1 MDGERRGVDPFKAK
15 VFQEMEAPKT
25 GKGVQAILG
34 FINFLRDYIPL
45 YASLAAPLESLRNT
59 KVITEEL
66 WEESGAREAFE
77 RLKEVLSN
85 APVLHAPDFDLPFI
99 MESDASQYGVG
110 VVLLQEV
117 GPKKEKRYVDFVAKA
132 LSKSQEKYPAAKR
145 ELLGGL
151 FGMKRWR
158 SWLLFNKFTWGM
170 DSKAMTYINSS
181 THRTVLNW
189 IYLFA
194 EFDFETSFKK
204 GILNVLP
211 DSLSRLYDSVEL
223 DFGRGVGRGE
233 EEEEEQK
240 KEKVKSGVVML
251 AGVGRKYKV
260 SKERFLWECENKT
273 QLEGEDEKKKEMLKQ
288 FHKENHAGVAV
299 LFKTVWEEGFW
310 WPTLW
315 DDCEKEI
322 AKCKECKLFNVERG
336 GFHLLKTILAD
347 KPMDH
352 VIMDFAG
359 PFKTSEGGYCF
370 VLIIVDVLT
379 RFCWLRPLMR
389 RTAEDVAYILSEVFA
404 NFGVPKIVQSDNDPS
419 FCNQVVEEFRGLAGF
434 EHRRIMAYFPRTN
447 GPVESWVRQTKDL
460 LKKWMVGSDVEWPKY
475 ISAIQMSLNDK
486 ICSRHGS
493 RPFDV
498 MFGRRMNG
506 FDDYREV
513 SVMEGEEEV
522 KGWLYDVQFLA
533 EDVWPLIRGRSDDSG
548 FRSVSRG
555 NKKGKRRIE
564 KVEVGQ
570 LVLREKAV
578 KKDKMSPRWEGPFVV
593 VSYDEGKKGYKL
605 KEAFGKERLVTSLC
619 PIERLKIVDVAFSE
633 EEDDGLRYEVDK
645 IVSHGKIE
653 GEMHYKM
660 KWVGFEDMTWEPRKH
675 FDKGVVYEYWLKV
688 AKKGKKVAEKWENE
702 GKE

>member
-1 MDGERRGVDPFKAK
+1 MQEWWDAGWVEPFPEGEKNIYNSAWLAVEKKSGGKVTVGDARVCIDFRPGNKRSKDPVYFVPRVKDLLTKKWGKKVFTELDLANAYHQIKLSEESKKYAEFYFPGKGQFVWNVLFFGVKGAVTHFQRVMEQALSGLPDHIVVVIYVDNILVVSDDVESHVKHVEAVVKKLNDANLRLRPEKCKVLYKSIQFMGMIVDGERRGVDPFKAK

-59 KVITEEL
+59 KVITEKL
-66 WEESGAREAFE
+66 WEESGVREAFE

-85 APVLHAPDFDLPFI
+85 APVLHTPDFDLPFI

-117 GPKKEKRYVDFVAKA
+117 GPKKERRYVDFAAKA
-132 LSKSQEKYPAAKR
+132 LSKSQESYPGAKR

-181 THRTVLNW
+181 THQMVLNW

-211 DSLSRLYDSVEL
+211 DSLSRLYDCLEL
-223 DFGRGVGRGE
+223 DFGRGEGRGGE
-233 EEEEEQK
+233 EEKEQGE
-240 KEKVKSGVVML
+240 EKVKSGVVML
-251 AGVGRKYKV
+251 AGMGRKYKV

-273 QLEGEDEKKKEMLKQ
+273 QLEGEEEKKKEMLKKL
-288 FHKENHAGVAV
+288 HKENHAGVAI
-299 LFKTVWEEGFW
+299 LFKTVWEEGYW

-336 GFHLLKTILAD
+336 GFHLMKTILAN

-352 VIMDFAG
+352 VMMDLAG

-379 RFCWLRPLMR
+379 HFCWLHPLMR
-389 RTAEDVAYILSEVFA
+389 KTAEDVVWVLSEVFA

-419 FCNQVVEEFRGLAGF
+419 FCNQVVEEFQGLAGF
-434 EHRRIMAYFPRTN
+434 KHRRIMAYFPRTN

-460 LKKWMVGSDVEWPKY
+460 LKKWMVGDDVEWPKY
-475 ISAIQMSLNDK
+475 IPAIQMSLNDK

-498 MFGRRMNG
+498 MFGEW
-506 FDDYREV
+506 F
-513 SVMEGEEEV
+513 
-522 KGWLYDVQFLA
+522 
-533 EDVWPLIRGRSDDSG
+533 
-548 FRSVSRG
+548 
-555 NKKGKRRIE
+555 
-564 KVEVGQ
+564 
-570 LVLREKAV
+570 
-578 KKDKMSPRWEGPFVV
+578 
-593 VSYDEGKKGYKL
+593 
-605 KEAFGKERLVTSLC
+605 
-619 PIERLKIVDVAFSE
+619 
-633 EEDDGLRYEVDK
+633 
-645 IVSHGKIE
+645 
-653 GEMHYKM
+653 
-660 KWVGFEDMTWEPRKH
+660 
-675 FDKGVVYEYWLKV
+675 
-688 AKKGKKVAEKWENE
+688 
-702 GKE
+702 